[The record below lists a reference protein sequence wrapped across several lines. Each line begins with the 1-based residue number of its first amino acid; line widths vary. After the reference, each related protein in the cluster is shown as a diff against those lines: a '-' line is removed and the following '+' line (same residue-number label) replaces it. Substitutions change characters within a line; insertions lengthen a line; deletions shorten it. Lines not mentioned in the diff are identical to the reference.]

1 MSNAQGSARPPVAIF
16 PSQQCD
22 PAARLPGFTVA
33 VAAGLPGSRQSIC
46 GQLRALN
53 RLRAEALG
61 DLAIGIDASLSGQ
74 IDGPVWS
81 VSDRGALD
89 RVAQIAECKIAA

>member
-1 MSNAQGSARPPVAIF
+1 MASA
-16 PSQQCD
+16 S
-22 PAARLPGFTVA
+22 
-33 VAAGLPGSRQSIC
+33 
-46 GQLRALN
+46 QLRTLN

-81 VSDRGALD
+81 VSDHGTAGP
-89 RVAQIAECKIAA
+89 